1 MGFVERSGV
10 FLCEGL
16 NRIEVDG
23 WSKLFFEICFY
34 CEVLVY
40 DLYSYGYWKV
50 DFGRCRLYVRC
61 GYKFGF

>member
-10 FLCEGL
+10 FLREGL

-34 CEVLVY
+34 REVLVY
-40 DLYSYGYWKV
+40 DLYSNGYWKV
-50 DFGRCRLYVRC
+50 DIGRCRLYVRC